1 MILVFVGDLS
11 GVAQSFFDCKLAS
24 NLDLENMISIYTS
37 DFSWKKWPK
46 FAKFQRENFL
56 NTKISDKFQ

>member
-11 GVAQSFFDCKLAS
+11 CVTQSFFYCELAS

-37 DFSWKKWPK
+37 DFSWKEWRKV
-46 FAKFQRENFL
+46 AKVQRENLL